1 MGQKIVED
9 VMETW
14 QHISIGLLIA
24 MISCLILI
32 AIMRWIARP
41 LVWLSILGVLSM
53 LGFGENIYY
62 FIVDKYNRFFGM
74 LV

>member
-14 QHISIGLLIA
+14 QHISMGLLFA
-24 MISCLILI
+24 MIACLILI

-53 LGFGENIYY
+53 LGFGKNNIL
-62 FIVDKYNRFFGM
+62 ISSIAIM
-74 LV
+74 LI